1 MDVIDRKII
10 AERRADGRLSNVELA
25 ERVGLT
31 PAPCLRRVKRLE
43 DDGVIVGYTAL
54 LDPVAMG
61 RAFEVLVNVD
71 LTHKDRDAVERF
83 EAEVAALDE
92 VIEVRRMFG
101 LPDYVVRVGT
111 PDLDTFEA
119 FVTAG
124 LGAVP
129 GIAKI
134 DSHLTMKVV
143 KSPERPT
150 GPAARRTRK
159 VA

>member
-1 MDVIDRKII
+1 MDATDQRIV
-10 AERRADGRLSNVELA
+10 AELRANGRLSNVELA

-43 DDGVIVGYTAL
+43 DDGVIIGYTAL

-61 RAFEVLVNVD
+61 HAFEVLVNVD
-71 LTHKDRDAVERF
+71 LTHKDRDAVARF
-83 EAEVAALDE
+83 ESEVAALDE
-92 VIEVRRMFG
+92 VVEVRRMFG

-111 PDLDTFEA
+111 PDLETFEA
-119 FVTAG
+119 FVTAK

-129 GIAKI
+129 GIAKV

-143 KSPERPT
+143 KSPDRPA
-150 GPAARRTRK
+150 PRS
-159 VA
+159 